1 MSRPAIFAGMG
12 GAFVASLGN
21 VHIELTIGG
30 MVREPIRGIFRRVR
44 DTDLI
49 DLEGVAAE
57 GIRYLLALEGD
68 GIDAVRQGDTI
79 KILASDD
86 GKNIGDVFEVASHVD
101 DGRAMKRFFLRNY

>member
-1 MSRPAIFAGMG
+1 MSRPAVFAGMG

-21 VHIELTIGG
+21 VNIELTIGG
-30 MVREPIRGIFRRVR
+30 EVREPLRGIFRRVR
-44 DTDLI
+44 DTDLL

-57 GIRYLLALEGD
+57 GIHYSLALKGD

-86 GKNIGDVFEVASHVD
+86 GKNVGDVFEIASHVD
-101 DGRAMKRFFLRNY
+101 DGRAMKRFLLRDY